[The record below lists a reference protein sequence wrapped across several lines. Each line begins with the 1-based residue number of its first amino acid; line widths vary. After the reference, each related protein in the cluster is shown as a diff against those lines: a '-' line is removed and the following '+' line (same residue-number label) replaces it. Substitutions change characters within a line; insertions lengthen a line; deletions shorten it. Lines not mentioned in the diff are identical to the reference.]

1 MENKGIISKT
11 GFEKI
16 KLYVVI
22 MLAIVLLISFYF
34 RFIHAKVTE
43 NRKTEPVTSTVQNI
57 ELPRVDRETEEK
69 GPVSEPVRR
78 RLSQKV
84 IRDIFS
90 PLHSTEKAPESATT
104 RDNDSSEKNLEVILR
119 GTITG
124 KDGAIAIINNK
135 FVRQGDYV
143 GVYRV
148 AYIGEKHVL
157 LESNGV
163 KVKLELY

>member
-1 MENKGIISKT
+1 MENKGIISKA

-16 KLYVVI
+16 KVYVVI
-22 MLAIVLLISFYF
+22 MLAVVLLISFYF

-43 NRKTEPVTSTVQNI
+43 NRKTEPVTTTAQSI
-57 ELPRVDRETEEK
+57 DLPRVDRETVEK

-78 RLSQKV
+78 KLSERV

-90 PLHSTEKAPESATT
+90 PLHSPEKAPESVTAK
-104 RDNDSSEKNLEVILR
+104 DNDSAEKNLEIILR

-124 KDGAIAIINNK
+124 KDGAIAIINDK

-163 KVKLELY
+163 KVKLELF

>member
-1 MENKGIISKT
+1 LENRDIKNKT

-16 KLYVVI
+16 KLYLVI
-22 MLAIVLLISFYF
+22 MLAIVLVISFYF

-43 NRKTEPVTSTVQNI
+43 NRKTEPVTSTVQSI
-57 ELPRVDRETEEK
+57 DLPRVERETVEK
-69 GPVSEPVRR
+69 GPVYEPVRR
-78 RLSQKV
+78 RLSQRV

-90 PLHSTEKAPESATT
+90 PLHTTEKAAESATA
-104 RDNDSSEKNLEVILR
+104 RDNDSSEKNLEIILR